1 MDRKRE
7 SFFKRWQFI
16 IFLLMIGAVFLTLT
30 KQWDLYEKPIRKLG
44 YRLEDFLG
52 LEFLARNDGD
62 ADQGGDPG
70 ESGAADPYGNGADL
84 DGDGVLDPQGEQG
97 QNPEDLDGSLPE
109 RTVLDEQGIPMWK
122 TVDETYF
129 DDALFIGDS
138 RVVGLRDY
146 GKLAEHATFYA
157 YEGLNVFRL
166 LTAKIVEAP
175 GQHKKISVEEALGE
189 RQFAKIYLMTGIN
202 ELDIGTVDRFEN
214 AYRDVVS
221 RIRELQPDAV
231 IYIQGIMLVT
241 EKRANKGDFVTN
253 QGILERNEAIKSIAD
268 WQTIFYLEDNEAI
281 TDESGGMNPAYTTDG
296 IHLKAKYVPLW
307 TEYLKTHVLSLD

>member
-1 MDRKRE
+1 MDQDAEHGKAGKDLCETDKGRE
-7 SFFKRWQFI
+7 LVQIREDAKMHQRRI
-16 IFLLMIGAVFLTLT
+16 VARGIHD
-30 KQWDLYEKPIRKLG
+30 DLHRGIQQHEEPGRV
-44 YRLEDFLG
+44 
-52 LEFLARNDGD
+52 AR
-62 ADQGGDPG
+62 A
-70 ESGAADPYGNGADL
+70 GAAALHLPPALVVIKPQDDP
-84 DGDGVLDPQGEQG
+84 G
-97 QNPEDLDGSLPE
+97 QNPEDGDGTMPE
-109 RTVLDEQGIPMWK
+109 RTVLDEQGIPLWK
-122 TVDETYF
+122 TVDESYF

-166 LTAKIVEAP
+166 LTAKIVEVP

-221 RIRELQPDAV
+221 RIRELQPGAV

-241 EKRANKGDFVTN
+241 EKRAHKGDFVTN
-253 QGILERNEAIKSIAD
+253 QGILERNEALKTIAD

-281 TDESGGMNPAYTTDG
+281 TDESGVMNPSYTTDG